1 MPQVPIEF
9 HFITHGLSPVQLVFG
24 QVFAEF
30 LETSI
35 VMISDVGVGL
45 TQLLGNLCERVA
57 FKEVQLKRLSL
68 ILCEV
73 LYDFLPSIPAEKP
86 FNAMVVVCSNIVGLG
101 TFPGFVCDSGQ
112 IEPLALQSPST
123 QESLRVGDL
132 DNPRTG

>member
-1 MPQVPIEF
+1 MPRLPIEF

-24 QVFAEF
+24 EGFAEF

-45 TQLLGNLCERVA
+45 TQLLGNLCERVD

-73 LYDFLPSIPAEKP
+73 LYDFLPSVPAEEP
-86 FNAMVVVCSNIVGLG
+86 FNAMIVVCSLIVALR
-101 TFPGFVCDSGQ
+101 TF
-112 IEPLALQSPST
+112 
-123 QESLRVGDL
+123 
-132 DNPRTG
+132 